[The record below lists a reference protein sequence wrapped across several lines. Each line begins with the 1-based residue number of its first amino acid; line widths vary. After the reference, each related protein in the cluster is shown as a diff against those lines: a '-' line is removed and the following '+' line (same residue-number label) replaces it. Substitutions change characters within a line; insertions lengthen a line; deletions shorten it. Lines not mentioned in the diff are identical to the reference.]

1 MTTWLWRHRGRLFWL
16 LGLGLLIL
24 LFFHRLAFSGLILAR
39 GDTFLYFYPYW
50 QAAADALRD
59 GRLPLWNPHLFMGA
73 PLLANS
79 QMGFFYPLNWPLWYW
94 LPVPYA
100 VSATILL
107 HLWIAGIGTY
117 LAARRSL
124 ALSPAAAFLAAT
136 LFALGGYLTAQV
148 EHVNQL
154 QGLAWLPWFFVVLG
168 GVKDYADSAD
178 KTAKSAQSV
187 QSLILVS
194 LLFALQLGAGHTQT
208 AFISGVGAGLWLLIA
223 GPLRPRAVLARL
235 WPLAGGAALA
245 AIIAAV
251 QLLPTLELTG
261 YSSRQG
267 GLSLNEAL
275 SFSLNPLL
283 AGQALLPGYGRALF
297 TEFVAF
303 LPLTALM
310 LAGSVA
316 WSWRSRPALR
326 PWLLLTAA
334 GLFFALGQFNP
345 LYWLLAHLPGFGY
358 FRAPARWLV
367 LYALG
372 AALLAGAGWD
382 SWRKGKHIKDSADS
396 ADERMES
403 GSTAQSLIAPSPL
416 VFAPVILLL
425 IWAVAAVPLGRFLPV
440 APESPLAWP
449 NGLMLFGWGIELALL
464 LALLR
469 LPQKWGQ
476 AAAVPLM
483 LVVLFLSGRSLPYH
497 NVTTPEAFFDQRP
510 PSLRLQVAARCA
522 DPAACPP
529 PARFLSLSQTFFD
542 PGDQVEIDTIY
553 ADRLPAA
560 ARYDYTVAIKQKEI
574 IAPNL
579 PLVYG
584 LAAVDGYDGGILP
597 VLSYSEFVA
606 ATLSQGEPTSDG
618 RLREFLTAVPDN
630 RWLNLM
636 NVRYLITDK
645 IGDRWHGG
653 VLFDL
658 QHEVLVTPAESAA
671 VYYMPSFQ
679 ATEIWF
685 VAVGRPGGFLVE
697 AGDRGWRLAPEPL
710 AADGLWRVVLP
721 EPAIVTAIT
730 VSADSTAWTWRGISL
745 VDGRDGAFQPL
756 TVGPYRLIHSGDVKI
771 YENLRV
777 WPRAFMVDSW
787 RWQPDRA
794 SALASLTDPAL
805 DLSQTAVLTGNGPPA
820 AAAAA
825 GNATAAII
833 HYAPAQIEIA
843 VSGGPGLL
851 VLSDAYYPGWTA
863 VVDSEEAPIFEA
875 NGFFRAVF
883 VPAGAQEVVFRYQP
897 LMFETGAWVSAAGL
911 LLWLALFFRALRL
924 ALAQSTAGGKDMMR
938 ESDDV

>member
-1 MTTWLWRHRGRLFWL
+1 MTTRLWQHRGRLLWL

-50 QAAADALRD
+50 QAATDALRD
-59 GRLPLWNPHLFMGA
+59 GRLPLWNPHLFLGA

-100 VSATILL
+100 VSATILI

-168 GVKDYADSAD
+168 GVKNYADGAD

-208 AFISGVGAGLWLLIA
+208 AFISGVGAGLWLLVA

-235 WPLAGGAALA
+235 WPLAAGAALA
-245 AIIAAV
+245 AVIAAA
-251 QLLPTLELTG
+251 QLLPTLELTSF
-261 YSSRQG
+261 SSRQG

-275 SFSLNPLL
+275 SFSLHPLL
-283 AGQALLPGYGRALF
+283 AGQALLPGYSRALF
-297 TEFVAF
+297 SEYVAF
-303 LPLTALM
+303 LPLTALL
-310 LAGSVA
+310 LAGGMI
-316 WSWRSRPALR
+316 WSWRTRPALR

-334 GLFFALGQFNP
+334 GLLFALGQFNP
-345 LYWLLAHLPGFGY
+345 FYWLLAHLPGFGY

-382 SWRKGKHIKDSADS
+382 SWRTGKMIKDHADS
-396 ADERMES
+396 PDDRAES
-403 GSTAQSLIAPSPL
+403 GPATQSLIAQSPL
-416 VFAPVILLL
+416 VFAPIILLL
-425 IWAVAAVPLGRFLPV
+425 IWTVAAVPLGRLFPV
-440 APESPLAWP
+440 APESPLVWP
-449 NGLMLFGWGIELALL
+449 NGLTLLGWGIELGPLL
-464 LALLR
+464 VLLW
-469 LPQKWGQ
+469 LPRKWGPW
-476 AAAVPLM
+476 AAVPLM
-483 LVVLFLSGRSLPYH
+483 LAVLFLSGRSLPYH
-497 NVTTPEAFFDQRP
+497 NVTTPEAYFDQRP
-510 PSLRLQVAARCA
+510 PSLRLQAAALC
-522 DPAACPP
+522 PESEACPP
-529 PARFLSLSQTFFD
+529 PDRFLSLSQIFFD
-542 PGDQVEIDTIY
+542 PGDQAEIDTIY
-553 ADRLPAA
+553 SGRLSAA

-597 VLSYSEFVA
+597 LLSYSEFVA
-606 ATLSQGEPTSDG
+606 STLLSGRHTGDG

-645 IGDRWHGG
+645 VGDRWYEG
-653 VLFDL
+653 VFFDL
-658 QHEVLVTPAESAA
+658 QHEVKIVPQAAAA
-671 VYYMPSFQ
+671 VSYLPAFE
-679 ATEIWF
+679 ATEIWL
-685 VAVGRPGGFLVE
+685 VAGDRPGGLVI
-697 AGDRGWRLAPEPL
+697 ASGDRVWRLAPQPLDEP
-710 AADGLWRVVLP
+710 GFWRVLLP
-721 EPAIVTAIT
+721 EPAIATGIT
-730 VSADSTAWTWRGISL
+730 LSADTSAWSWRGMSL

-771 YENLRV
+771 YENLPV
-777 WPRAFMVDSW
+777 LPRAFMVDSW

-794 SALASLTDPAL
+794 AALAELSDPAH
-805 DLSQTAVLTGNGPPA
+805 DFARTAVLTGSGLDSA

-825 GNATAAII
+825 TAAVGQATIV
-833 HYAPAQIEIA
+833 HYAPERVAIA
-843 VSGGPGLL
+843 VSGGGGLL
-851 VLSDAYYPGWTA
+851 VLTDAYYPGWTA
-863 VVDSEEAPIFEA
+863 VVDGEETAIYEA

-883 VPAGAQEVVFRYQP
+883 VPDDAQEVVFHYQP
-897 LMFETGAWVSAAGL
+897 LAFDTGAWVSAAGL
-911 LLWLALFFRALRL
+911 LLWLALLFRALRL
-924 ALAQSTAGGKDMMR
+924 RLANSTTGAVVRMS
-938 ESDDV
+938 E